1 MSTPSAPTAL
11 ADGLDAI
18 AHALARGV
26 AQTSTSTSASAK
38 SRERFD
44 AMAGLIEHARDKNDA
59 VRALRATEDALVACV
74 VRPEGEMS
82 ATRASMTLGA
92 LYEATDGGS
101 LYSRANELLDAAT
114 TSTCSP
120 GCGTVT
126 TSSSFWAKVEEEEEE
141 DKSFMDSFTL
151 S

>member
-92 LYEATDGGS
+92 LYEATDGG
-101 LYSRANELLDAAT
+101 
-114 TSTCSP
+114 
-120 GCGTVT
+120 
-126 TSSSFWAKVEEEEEE
+126 
-141 DKSFMDSFTL
+141 
-151 S
+151 